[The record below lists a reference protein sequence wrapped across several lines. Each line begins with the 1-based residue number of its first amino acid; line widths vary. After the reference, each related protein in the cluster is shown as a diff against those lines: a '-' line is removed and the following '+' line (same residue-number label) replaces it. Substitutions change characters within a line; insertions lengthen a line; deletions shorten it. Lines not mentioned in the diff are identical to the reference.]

1 MIDCILILQVYHAS
15 NESFLIK
22 TTEEENKKWDV
33 VRTIAVP
40 VKHIFIIEDDIILL
54 QNIKFAAFNFKGVNA
69 TSVFDMFSC

>member
-1 MIDCILILQVYHAS
+1 MIDYILILQVYHAS

-40 VKHIFIIEDDIILL
+40 VKHILIIEDNIIL
-54 QNIKFAAFNFKGVNA
+54 QNIKTAAFNLEGVNA

>member
-22 TTEEENKKWDV
+22 TSEEENKKWDV

-40 VKHIFIIEDDIILL
+40 VKHIFIIEDNII
-54 QNIKFAAFNFKGVNA
+54 FAKYQIASFNFKGVNA